1 MDREAWLAAIHG
13 VAKSDT
19 TEQLNRTELN
29 GQYISKA
36 IQMNSQWDLVVMVPK
51 IMVIRM
57 MIM

>member
-36 IQMNSQWDLVVMVPK
+36 IQINSQWDLVVMVPK